1 MDKTL
6 NQFSNRLVRDLAWVI
21 ASPPLVSGNINNS
34 YWWKHTDCLKE
45 FNDCLPALKKLDSNP
60 HTLIKHLD
68 QLKSKRLGMRFE
80 GLVAYWLLI
89 SPNYQLIS
97 KNIQLIENGITYGE
111 IDFIIKDLN
120 SQKNI
125 HLEVAMKFYLGSP
138 PYKNPYRWFGTN
150 TEDQLGKKLD
160 HLKNHQTQLSK
171 IYKHKLTE
179 EIDEQHC
186 LIKGRLFY
194 PSEVLSC
201 PKGVTS
207 NHLRGS
213 WVYTQDVDIDSL
225 LTIGKEDWLAELEH
239 ADICRLKNNPKVLL
253 TDRAQCFV
261 DTQKN
266 NSGKYQELNRVFCLP
281 SDFDFP
287 NRSS

>member
-1 MDKTL
+1 MDIIL

-21 ASPPLVSGNINNS
+21 ASPPLVSGNINNT
-34 YWWKHTDCLKE
+34 YWWEHTDCLKE
-45 FNDCLPALKKLDSNP
+45 FNDCLSALKKLDSNP
-60 HTLIKHLD
+60 HALIEHLD

-97 KNIQLIENGITYGE
+97 KNIQLIEDGITYGE

-125 HLEVAMKFYLGSP
+125 HLEVAVKFYLGSP
-138 PYKNPYRWFGTN
+138 PYEDSYRWFGTN
-150 TEDQLGKKLD
+150 TKDQLGKKLD

-194 PSEVLSC
+194 PSGVLSC

-213 WVYTQDVDIDSL
+213 WVYTQDVDTDSL
-225 LTIGKEDWLAELEH
+225 LAIGKEHWLAELEH
-239 ADICRLKNNPKVLL
+239 TDICPLQNNPEVLL

-261 DTQKN
+261 DVQKN
-266 NSGKYQELNRVFCLP
+266 SSGEYQEVNRVFCLP
-281 SDFDFP
+281 TGFDFP
-287 NRSS
+287 E